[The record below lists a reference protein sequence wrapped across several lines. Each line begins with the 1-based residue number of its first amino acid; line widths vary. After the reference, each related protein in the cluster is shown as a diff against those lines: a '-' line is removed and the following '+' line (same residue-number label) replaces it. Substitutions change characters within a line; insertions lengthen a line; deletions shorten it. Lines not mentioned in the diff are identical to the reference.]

1 MIAADEDLKDIAENL
16 ELLDVREKWER
27 RVRLVNAELKVPL
40 DRKEKRDHL
49 VRWVKKEMTDHR
61 ACPVLKDHQDLKE
74 PKDKLDPREILDLPD
89 LLDLLVHQ
97 ESCLF
102 CLQNYSSN
110 ETVQRHL
117 PDAGNVTQ
125 STEKKSSTI
134 AISAQL
140 VASRTTDRKRI

>member
-1 MIAADEDLKDIAENL
+1 M
-16 ELLDVREKWER
+16 
-27 RVRLVNAELKVPL
+27 
-40 DRKEKRDHL
+40 
-49 VRWVKKEMTDHR
+49 
-61 ACPVLKDHQDLKE
+61 KDHQDLKE
-74 PKDKLDPREILDLPD
+74 PKDKLVILCIQFSRFNLVFKKKKNDYYSIIQDPREILDLPD

-134 AISAQL
+134 AISALLGNERPFWNVCIIFCFFVLKNKKKSKEKL
-140 VASRTTDRKRI
+140 VLLTSSLLND